1 MNYFFRKPKSIKS
14 LAFLKCIKIKAAF
27 YSLAWMIANV
37 NVGAVQP
44 MGQVDHLHVTE
55 VNSTDTHPIIVS
67 DVLATIQVSRYINTC
82 PSY

>member
-1 MNYFFRKPKSIKS
+1 
-14 LAFLKCIKIKAAF
+14 
-27 YSLAWMIANV
+27 MIANV